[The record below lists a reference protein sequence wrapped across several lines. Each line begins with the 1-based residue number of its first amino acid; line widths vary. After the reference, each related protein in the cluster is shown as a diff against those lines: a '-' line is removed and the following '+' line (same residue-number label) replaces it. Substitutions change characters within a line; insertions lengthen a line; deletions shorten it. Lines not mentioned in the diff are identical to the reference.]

1 MTQIIDAIRRT
12 SSPLRDLLVTT
23 AIITGGVL
31 MLGACHYHFFLRPE
45 WTSPEALSELWP
57 FHAGG
62 AFALFAGWLIDRQA

>member
-1 MTQIIDAIRRT
+1 VTQIIDAIRRT

-31 MLGACHYHFFLRPE
+31 MFGAWLYHSFLRPE